1 MPAVQAKIVGDFC
14 NLRCTYCRDR
24 DFDQGGKRVM
34 KLEILQTLIHSLSL
48 LPQDSQRIHW
58 LGGEPTLAGL
68 DFFREAVRFQQ
79 ETHKRWVNTIQTNA
93 TLIDQ
98 EWAEF
103 FKVHDFKVGVSVD
116 GTSQTHDAD
125 RINLIGHGSY
135 ARVMGGVKILREV
148 GIRPSV
154 ICVVTKR
161 NARMGAQMLRG
172 LVESGFTKIAF
183 NAFYNTA
190 TDLNRDPFAVNDE
203 TWAQFLKDIFE
214 EWVALDR
221 ADVQVRE
228 LDDMMAWTR
237 GRSPR
242 SCVFRG
248 SCSSWMLVDHDGKVY
263 PCERLGR
270 SVCFGEIASANSFA
284 EILHAPAHREFTTQ
298 TLRMPDKCQ
307 SCPMQDFCHNGC
319 VAHRIEDGDTSP
331 HYAYCGSRLAFY
343 NHLTN
348 YMGGKGGDKNVGDHQ
363 PEGESS
369 VECGCGSGRAPA
381 SPDQGWRHR
390 LVLHGRLQR

>member
-1 MPAVQAKIVGDFC
+1 MPAIQAKVVGDFC

-34 KLEILQTLIHSLSL
+34 SPQVLQTLISSLAQ
-48 LPQDSQRIHW
+48 LPQNVQRMHW

-68 DFFREAVRFQQ
+68 DFFKEVVRLQQ
-79 ETHKRWVNTIQTNA
+79 EQAHKLWTNSIQTNA
-93 TLIDQ
+93 TLINR
-98 EWAEF
+98 EWSEF
-103 FKVHDFKVGVSVD
+103 FKTRDFKVGVSVD

-125 RINLIGHGSY
+125 RINLAGHGSY
-135 ARVMGGVKILREV
+135 ANVMRGVNVLREA

-161 NARMGAQMLRG
+161 NAKNGAEMLRD
-172 LVESGFTKIAF
+172 LVDSGFTNIAF

-190 TDLNRDPFAVNDE
+190 TDPRSDPFAVSDE
-203 TWAQFLKDIFE
+203 SWTQFLKDVFE

-228 LDDMMAWTR
+228 LDSLIAWTQ
-237 GRSPR
+237 GRTGR

-248 SCSSWMLVDHDGKVY
+248 TCSNWLLVDHDGKVY

-270 SVCFGEIASANSFA
+270 SVCFGDVNSVVSFT
-284 EILHAPAHREFTTQ
+284 EILETSAHKSFTTQ
-298 TLRMPDKCQ
+298 TLRTPDKCT
-307 SCPMQDFCHNGC
+307 SCVMRDFCHNGC
-319 VAHRIEDGDTSP
+319 VAHRIDNGDTSP

-343 NHLTN
+343 D
-348 YMGGKGGDKNVGDHQ
+348 Y
-363 PEGESS
+363 
-369 VECGCGSGRAPA
+369 
-381 SPDQGWRHR
+381 
-390 LVLHGRLQR
+390 LVKRIPPTLRNC